1 MTKAEAGRSYFMWE
15 RGKEGLAIRVIGL
28 EYCRKE
34 SGQSRSEVSGA
45 CHTGSGKGGLWVS
58 EHQKTER
65 CSGRGKRQASVH
77 GRHCRL
83 QVRAEGCRGSL
94 PGSER

>member
-15 RGKEGLAIRVIGL
+15 RGKEGLAIRVM

-58 EHQKTER
+58 EHQKTLSAVPEEA
-65 CSGRGKRQASVH
+65 SGRHLCTGDTA
-77 GRHCRL
+77 
-83 QVRAEGCRGSL
+83 GS
-94 PGSER
+94 R